1 MVLPL
6 KDTMPAARAP
16 VVTLALVAV
25 SALVFAVVGEGG
37 WIGPGGVLMA
47 ALALLVLWIFGAT
60 LEDTLGRVA
69 YAVLFGL
76 GAAVAV
82 TVVALSSGGA
92 SAAIAGASGAV
103 SAVLGAYV
111 ALYPRGRVLSAAFVV
126 LFFTML
132 ELPALLLAA
141 LWWAAHIGVVAL
153 AGADAVTVLAPLGG
167 FGLGLAAAR
176 LLARPKPIAPAPY
189 RIA

>member
-16 VVTLALVAV
+16 VVTLALVV
-25 SALVFAVVGEGG
+25 VGALVFAVVGEGG
-37 WIGPGGVLMA
+37 WIAPGGVLMA
-47 ALALLVLWIFGAT
+47 ALTLLVLWIFGAT
-60 LEDTLGRVA
+60 LEDTLGRATYV
-69 YAVLFGL
+69 VLFGL

-82 TVVALSSGGA
+82 TVVALAGGGA
-92 SAAIAGASGAV
+92 TAAIAGVSGAV

-141 LWWAAHIGVVAL
+141 VWWAAHIGIVAL

-176 LLARPKPIAPAPY
+176 SLARPRLIAPAPY
-189 RIA
+189 RVA